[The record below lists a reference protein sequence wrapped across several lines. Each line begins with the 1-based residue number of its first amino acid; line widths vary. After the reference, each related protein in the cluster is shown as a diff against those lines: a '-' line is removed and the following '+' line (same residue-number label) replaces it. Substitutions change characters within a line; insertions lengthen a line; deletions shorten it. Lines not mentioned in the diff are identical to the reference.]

1 MALAELATPARVGKN
16 LAQTVTDLETVD
28 DDSLQQACDD
38 ANAVVLDHL
47 MRPSLT
53 GLSEEVQAAV
63 VFVATKVAARIY
75 RNPSEFTVESFG
87 EASHT
92 YVDPRILTGDER
104 AQLRR
109 ARSAR
114 VVRGPIQTLGS
125 TNA

>member
-1 MALAELATPARVGKN
+1 MALAELATPARVGKY

-92 YVDPRILTGDER
+92 
-104 AQLRR
+104 
-109 ARSAR
+109 
-114 VVRGPIQTLGS
+114 
-125 TNA
+125 

>member
-1 MALAELATPARVGKN
+1 MALAALATPTRVGKY

-47 MRPSLT
+47 MRST
-53 GLSEEVQAAV
+53 VTDLSEEVQAAV

-75 RNPSEFTVESFG
+75 RNPSEFTTETFG
-87 EASHT
+87 DAAHT
-92 YVDPRILTGDER
+92 YLDPRILTGDER

-109 ARSAR
+109 ARSSR
-114 VVRGPIQTLGS
+114 IVRGPIQTLG
-125 TNA
+125 TPGA